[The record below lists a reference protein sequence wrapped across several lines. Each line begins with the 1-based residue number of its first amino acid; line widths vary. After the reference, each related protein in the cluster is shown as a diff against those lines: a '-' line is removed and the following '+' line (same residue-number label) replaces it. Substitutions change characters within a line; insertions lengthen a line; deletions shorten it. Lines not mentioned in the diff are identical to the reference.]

1 MRPPGELLGPQ
12 MQDVI
17 IEVRR
22 DKEKQKTEI
31 DKDNEIT
38 MRFL

>member
-1 MRPPGELLGPQ
+1 MRPPEELRGQHIL
-12 MQDVI
+12 DVI
-17 IEVRR
+17 REARR